1 MSRFADRIRHQ
12 FSDAGSAKRAGLILL
27 VLAAFSV
34 VGTSAWAFWTTFGS
48 GSASATTG
56 TLNVPTNVTVPGT
69 STGTVLVS
77 WTGSTLSNSTP
88 AQGYYVTRIKN
99 SDSSTA
105 AACASSA
112 GSLIAGPS
120 CSDLAV
126 PDGTFHYTV
135 TAVYLSWSA
144 TSGAS
149 GDVTVTSSIATTTT
163 VSSSLN
169 PSVVGQSVMYT
180 ATVTPHSGS
189 TTPTGLVT
197 FKDNGT
203 TITCTSG
210 TQTLNGS
217 GVATCQFT
225 YSSVGTHSITA
236 VYTGA
241 GSFTTSTS
249 TSLAQAV
256 NQASTTTSVSS
267 TPNPSVVGQSVTYTA
282 TVAVSAPGAGTP
294 TGNVEFFDGG
304 TPIATCGGATGNPL
318 SVTTATCSQTY
329 ATVSSHTITAQYLG
343 STNFNA
349 SAASASLTQAVNK
362 ASTTT
367 SVSSTPNPSVVGQS
381 VTYTATVAVSAP
393 GAGTPTGT
401 VTFKDGTST
410 ITCTSGT
417 PALNGSGVAT
427 CTLAS
432 AGVGAHSITGVY
444 GADANYLTSTSTAF
458 TQTVNQAST
467 TTSVSSTP
475 NPSVVG
481 QSVTYTATVAVNAP
495 GAGTPTG
502 TVTFKDGTSTITCT
516 SGTPALNGSGVAT
529 CTLASTTV
537 GAHSITGVYSGD
549 TNFLTSTS
557 TAFTQTVNQASTTT
571 SVSSTP
577 NPSVVGQSVT
587 YTATV
592 AVNAPGAGTPTGT
605 VTFKDGLST
614 IACTGGSTTLSLGLA
629 TCQIAYTGV
638 GTHSITTV
646 YGSDTNFLTSTS
658 SPAITQTVSQAS
670 TSTALTSSVNPSV
683 VGQSVTFTAT
693 VAVNAP
699 GAGTPTGNV
708 EFFDGGTPIG
718 TCGGVTGSPLS
729 GTTATCSVS
738 YPTVS
743 SHTITAQYLGS
754 TDFNASAASASLTQT
769 VSTSLAIAA
778 VFNDHGKIKVYFTGT
793 GAAAYTAITV
803 TICALNSFPCA
814 NSISVSTA
822 GNPPAG
828 NWTSGTSSKNLDE
841 GTTYYA
847 QAVQGTTSSAVFS
860 FSPPP

>member
-381 VTYTATVAVSAP
+381 VTYTATVAV
-393 GAGTPTGT
+393 
-401 VTFKDGTST
+401 
-410 ITCTSGT
+410 
-417 PALNGSGVAT
+417 
-427 CTLAS
+427 
-432 AGVGAHSITGVY
+432 
-444 GADANYLTSTSTAF
+444 
-458 TQTVNQAST
+458 
-467 TTSVSSTP
+467 
-475 NPSVVG
+475 
-481 QSVTYTATVAVNAP
+481 
-495 GAGTPTG
+495 
-502 TVTFKDGTSTITCT
+502 
-516 SGTPALNGSGVAT
+516 
-529 CTLASTTV
+529 
-537 GAHSITGVYSGD
+537 
-549 TNFLTSTS
+549 
-557 TAFTQTVNQASTTT
+557 
-571 SVSSTP
+571 
-577 NPSVVGQSVT
+577 
-587 YTATV
+587 
-592 AVNAPGAGTPTGT
+592 NAPGAGTPTGT

>member
-282 TVAVSAPGAGTP
+282 TVAVS
-294 TGNVEFFDGG
+294 
-304 TPIATCGGATGNPL
+304 
-318 SVTTATCSQTY
+318 
-329 ATVSSHTITAQYLG
+329 
-343 STNFNA
+343 
-349 SAASASLTQAVNK
+349 
-362 ASTTT
+362 
-367 SVSSTPNPSVVGQS
+367 
-381 VTYTATVAVSAP
+381 
-393 GAGTPTGT
+393 
-401 VTFKDGTST
+401 
-410 ITCTSGT
+410 
-417 PALNGSGVAT
+417 
-427 CTLAS
+427 
-432 AGVGAHSITGVY
+432 
-444 GADANYLTSTSTAF
+444 
-458 TQTVNQAST
+458 
-467 TTSVSSTP
+467 
-475 NPSVVG
+475 
-481 QSVTYTATVAVNAP
+481 AP